1 VNVGALED
9 GATWQYSIDDGANWT
24 AGSGTSFT
32 LAGDGAKSVIVRQT
46 DSAGNVSPA
55 SAPFGFTLDTTGPS
69 ETISSTIVTDS
80 GQAPTIGFA
89 GVTNDNTLGLSGT
102 VDDNLASVDV
112 YYNGG
117 TLLGHATVDSGTW
130 SFTTAPLADGNYSFA
145 IEVTD
150 AAGNMTYTSAVPAT
164 VDTTASAPSLALA
177 TDSGSSSSDK
187 ITNNG
192 TVNVSGLEA
201 GATWQYSTDGGTNWT
216 AGSGASFTLAGDGAK
231 SVTVRQTDSAGNV
244 SPASAP
250 FGFTLDTTGPSET
263 ISSTIVTDS
272 GQAPT
277 IGFAGVTNDNTLGL
291 SGTVDDDL
299 ASVDVYY
306 NGGTLLGSA
315 TVDSG
320 NWSFT
325 TAPLAD
331 GNYSFAIEV
340 TDAAGNMTYTSAVP
354 ATVDTTA
361 SAPSLSLATDSGSS
375 SSDKITNNGTV
386 NVSGLEAGATWQYSI
401 DDGANWTAGSGTS
414 FTLAGDGAKSVI
426 VRQTDSAGN
435 VSPAS
440 GPFGFTL
447 DTTGPSETISST
459 IVTDSGQAP
468 TIGFAGVT
476 NDNTLGLSGTVD
488 DNLASVDV
496 YYNGGTLL
504 GSATVD
510 SGNWSFTTAP
520 LADGNYSFAI
530 EVTDAAGNMT
540 YTSAVP
546 ATVDTTASAPSL
558 SLATD
563 SGSSNSDRI
572 TNNGTVNV
580 GGLEAGATW
589 QYSIDDGANWTAG
602 SGTSFTLAGDGAKSV
617 IVRQTDSAG
626 NVSPA
631 S

>member
-24 AGSGTSFT
+24 AGSGT
-32 LAGDGAKSVIVRQT
+32 
-46 DSAGNVSPA
+46 
-55 SAPFGFTLDTTGPS
+55 
-69 ETISSTIVTDS
+69 
-80 GQAPTIGFA
+80 
-89 GVTNDNTLGLSGT
+89 
-102 VDDNLASVDV
+102 
-112 YYNGG
+112 
-117 TLLGHATVDSGTW
+117 
-130 SFTTAPLADGNYSFA
+130 
-145 IEVTD
+145 
-150 AAGNMTYTSAVPAT
+150 
-164 VDTTASAPSLALA
+164 
-177 TDSGSSSSDK
+177 
-187 ITNNG
+187 
-192 TVNVSGLEA
+192 
-201 GATWQYSTDGGTNWT
+201 
-216 AGSGASFTLAGDGAK
+216 SFTLAGDGAK

-277 IGFAGVTNDNTLGL
+277 IGFAGITNDNTLGL
-291 SGTVDDDL
+291 SGTVDDD
-299 ASVDVYY
+299 
-306 NGGTLLGSA
+306 
-315 TVDSG
+315 
-320 NWSFT
+320 
-325 TAPLAD
+325 
-331 GNYSFAIEV
+331 
-340 TDAAGNMTYTSAVP
+340 
-354 ATVDTTA
+354 
-361 SAPSLSLATDSGSS
+361 
-375 SSDKITNNGTV
+375 
-386 NVSGLEAGATWQYSI
+386 
-401 DDGANWTAGSGTS
+401 
-414 FTLAGDGAKSVI
+414 
-426 VRQTDSAGN
+426 
-435 VSPAS
+435 
-440 GPFGFTL
+440 
-447 DTTGPSETISST
+447 
-459 IVTDSGQAP
+459 
-468 TIGFAGVT
+468 
-476 NDNTLGLSGTVD
+476 
-488 DNLASVDV
+488 LASVDV

-631 S
+631 SGPFGFTLDTTADGGADLALSIGDTTINAAEKGAVAFTA